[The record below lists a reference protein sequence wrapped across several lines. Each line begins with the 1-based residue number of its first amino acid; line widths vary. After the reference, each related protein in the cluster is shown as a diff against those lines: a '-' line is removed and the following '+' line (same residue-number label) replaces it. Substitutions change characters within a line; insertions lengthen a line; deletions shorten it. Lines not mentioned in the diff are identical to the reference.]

1 LPRATLRRLLTE
13 AVRLVPQ
20 LREVGR
26 LLTGQAA
33 TMELGHLP
41 ALADI
46 SLLPGGEPM
55 VIRYRKAIRAQEE
68 ADEDQEMGDA

>member
-1 LPRATLRRLLTE
+1 
-13 AVRLVPQ
+13 
-20 LREVGR
+20 
-26 LLTGQAA
+26 
-33 TMELGHLP
+33 MELGHLP